1 MAGLFPRVD
10 ALPMS
15 AIPESE
21 SGQPKAVRGHP
32 RSTAY
37 VRESHAVHRRKDL
50 GEDTE
55 ASLHAWQLL
64 MPDHGCFTALS
75 SARVRQWW
83 LPPLPDT
90 TPVFMALG
98 LDDPRPMRVG
108 VRTSRHTR
116 EVAYEEIQGL
126 RCASAPETLLSCA
139 RWLCLVDMVVLID
152 CVLHTVQCDEA
163 AIRAVIKPRRPGA
176 RALERAL
183 QLADGRSESPF
194 ETLSRLLHVLCG
206 IEVEPQHVVLD
217 EDGVEIARADLRILG
232 TNALPEYDGD
242 EHEKAPR
249 RVKDR
254 RRDRALEAAGYV
266 RRGYT
271 SGDILYRGITV
282 LKDADRSLGRPH
294 DPSRIRPWHNELQKS
309 LFMRSGQ
316 RAFVARVH
324 PPLPERHRPIP
335 GGDGAA

>member
-1 MAGLFPRVD
+1 
-10 ALPMS
+10 MS
-15 AIPESE
+15 THQTSE
-21 SGQPKAVRGHP
+21 PHPPKAVRGHP
-32 RSTAY
+32 RGTAY
-37 VRESHAVHRRKDL
+37 VRESHAVHRRVDL
-50 GEDTE
+50 GDDVR
-55 ASLHAWQLL
+55 AGLHAWQLL
-64 MPDHGCFTALS
+64 MTDPGCFTALT
-75 SARVRQWW
+75 SAAVRGWW
-83 LPPLPDT
+83 LPPLPEEA
-90 TPVFMALG
+90 PVFMALG
-98 LDDPRPMRVG
+98 LDDPRPMRSG

-116 EVAYEEIQGL
+116 ALAFELIDDL
-126 RCASAPETLLSCA
+126 RCASTPETLLACA
-139 RWLCLVDMVVLID
+139 RWLCLIDMVVLVD
-152 CVLHTVQCDEA
+152 CVLHTEECDEA

-206 IEVEPQHVVLD
+206 IEVEPQYIVLD
-217 EDGVEIARADLRILG
+217 EDGVEVARADLRIVG

-254 RRDRALEAAGYV
+254 RRDRAIESAGYV

-271 SGDILYRGITV
+271 SGDILYRGVTV

-294 DPSRIRPWHNELQKS
+294 DPSRIRAWHDELQKS
-309 LFMRSGQ
+309 LFMPSGQ
-316 RAFVARVH
+316 RSFVARVH
-324 PPLPERHRPIP
+324 PRLPERRRPVP